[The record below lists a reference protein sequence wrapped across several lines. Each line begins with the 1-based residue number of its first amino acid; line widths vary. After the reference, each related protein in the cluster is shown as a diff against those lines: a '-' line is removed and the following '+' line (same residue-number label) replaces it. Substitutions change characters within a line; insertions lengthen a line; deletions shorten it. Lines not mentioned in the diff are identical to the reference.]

1 MGAAELLVILSIVAA
16 VLCPIAVIFGALG
29 AMLAA
34 PLLYRG
40 KLASWTGGT
49 TPLEAYEL
57 LGDGATTGVFMVRP
71 CSFLVE
77 GNLSSAAPP
86 ADVVAHLADQF
97 STGWGRQLFTRDDT
111 GVVAEIRFIKAL
123 ATDLGWIAAV
133 VVDPADDGGSTVHY
147 RFRTTYML
155 PVITFFL
162 SMRLRMHVL
171 VRLVP

>member
-1 MGAAELLVILSIVAA
+1 MGAAELLIILSIVAA
-16 VLCPIAVIFGALG
+16 VLCPVAVIFAALG

-40 KLASWTGGT
+40 RLASWTDGT
-49 TPLEAYEL
+49 APVEAYEL
-57 LGDGATTGVFMVRP
+57 LGDGATTGGFMVRP

-77 GNLSSAAPP
+77 GNLSSDAPP
-86 ADVVAHLADQF
+86 AEVLDHLAGQF
-97 STGWGRQLFTRDDT
+97 STGWGRQLFTHDAT

-123 ATDLGWIAAV
+123 ATDMGWIAAV
-133 VVDPADDGGSTVHY
+133 VVDPSDDGGSVVHY

-171 VRLVP
+171 TKLVP